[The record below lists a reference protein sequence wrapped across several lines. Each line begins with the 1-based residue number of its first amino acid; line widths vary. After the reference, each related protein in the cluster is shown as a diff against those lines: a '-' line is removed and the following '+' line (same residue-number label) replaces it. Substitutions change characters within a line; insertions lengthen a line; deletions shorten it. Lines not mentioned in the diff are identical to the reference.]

1 MILVIFVVRILNKL
15 RVPVLQV
22 FCHYL
27 AFLRPKQQLITVFVL
42 VPHLRWYFLSP
53 KFKNVP
59 RFIYLAPLF
68 ECLIMIYIVKSGAD
82 WYYRANLRVV

>member
-22 FCHYL
+22 FWHYL

-42 VPHLRWYFLSP
+42 VPHLIWYFPSP
-53 KFKNVP
+53 NFKDVP

-68 ECLIMIYIVKSGAD
+68 ECLIMIDIVKPGAD
-82 WYYRANLRVV
+82 WYYGANLRVV